1 MRRIDRV
8 RLGMVFV
15 LAALLMAPAAGWAR
29 VFNYARLHYYF
40 LPIQMQFADR
50 DTGNPIGKSS
60 NMVMYGGRSR
70 EFAVD
75 AVDFNRN
82 GVIDIRDFK
91 VWPVAVTVSVD
102 ILISGDPAVS
112 GDLRPDVSF
121 DIPVPGNLS
130 TDELLSGDL
139 LPPQVREKLRER
151 FEAAFLD
158 ALRSNFGHYY
168 QPKTTSSV
176 QDLLDVTML
185 DASNIGFYNSREDP
199 RVVAP
204 VPLPRRVLLCR
215 VTPKQQL
222 GDRGSD
228 YNEQLAQ
235 LKYTIFFGPVAKIKS
250 DSDREKIVE
259 RSETTEMNVLV
270 RPTDQGGK
278 GGDNGGGSCDAL
290 ALGAVA
296 LLMPGLLLLRRGKT
310 QAKG

>member
-29 VFNYARLHYYF
+29 VFNYARLHYFF

-50 DTGNPIGKSS
+50 DTGNPIGNSS

-70 EFAVD
+70 EFAID

-82 GVIDIRDFK
+82 GVIDIRDFN

-102 ILISGDPAVS
+102 ILISGDPDVLAGGLS
-112 GDLRPDVSF
+112 PDVDLHLS
-121 DIPVPGNLS
+121 PVPPDLS
-130 TDELLSGDL
+130 TDELLRRA
-139 LPPQVREKLRER
+139 PQLRER

-158 ALRSNFGHYY
+158 ALGSSFGYAY

-176 QDLLDVTML
+176 KDLLDVTML
-185 DASNIGFYNSREDP
+185 DVSNIRYYNSREDP

-204 VPLPRRVLLCR
+204 VPLPRRLLLCR

-228 YNEQLAQ
+228 YKEQLAQ
-235 LKYTIFFGPVAKIKS
+235 LKYTIFFGPVDKIKS

>member
-29 VFNYARLHYYF
+29 VFNYARLHYFF

-50 DTGNPIGKSS
+50 DTGNPIGNSS

-82 GVIDIRDFK
+82 GVIDIRDFN
-91 VWPVAVTVSVD
+91 VWPVAVTVSVN
-102 ILISGDPAVS
+102 ILISGDPDVLAGGLS
-112 GDLRPDVSF
+112 PDVDLNLS
-121 DIPVPGNLS
+121 PVPPDLS
-130 TDELLSGDL
+130 TDELLRRA
-139 LPPQVREKLRER
+139 PQLRER

-158 ALRSNFGHYY
+158 ALGSSFGHFY
-168 QPKTTSSV
+168 QPKITSSV
-176 QDLLDVTML
+176 KDLLDVTML
-185 DASNIGFYNSREDP
+185 DASNVDFYNSREDP

-222 GDRGSD
+222 GDKGSD

-235 LKYTIFFGPVAKIKS
+235 LKYIIFFGPVAKIKT

>member
-102 ILISGDPAVS
+102 ILISGDPDVLAGGLS
-112 GDLRPDVSF
+112 PDVDLHLS
-121 DIPVPGNLS
+121 PVPPDLS
-130 TDELLSGDL
+130 TDELLRRA
-139 LPPQVREKLRER
+139 PQLRER
-151 FEAAFLD
+151 FEAAFLG
-158 ALRSNFGHYY
+158 ALGSNFGHFY

-176 QDLLDVTML
+176 KDLLDVTML

-204 VPLPRRVLLCR
+204 VPLPRRLLLCR

-228 YNEQLAQ
+228 YKEQLAQ

>member
-1 MRRIDRV
+1 
-8 RLGMVFV
+8 MVFV
-15 LAALLMAPAAGWAR
+15 LLTLLAMPAAGWAR
-29 VFNYARLHYYF
+29 VFNYARLHYFF

-82 GVIDIRDFK
+82 GVIDIRDFN
-91 VWPVAVTVSVD
+91 VWPIAVTVSVD
-102 ILISGDPAVS
+102 ILISGDPDVLAGGLS
-112 GDLRPDVSF
+112 PDVDLNLS
-121 DIPVPGNLS
+121 PVPPDLS
-130 TDELLSGDL
+130 TDRLLQL
-139 LPPQVREKLRER
+139 APQLRER

-158 ALRSNFGHYY
+158 ALGSNFGHFY

-176 QDLLDVTML
+176 KDLLDVTML

-204 VPLPRRVLLCR
+204 VPLPRRALLCR

-235 LKYTIFFGPVAKIKS
+235 FKYTIYWGQRSALDDDKE
-250 DSDREKIVE
+250 RE
-259 RSETTEMNVLV
+259 RLTTLAETTEMNVLV

-290 ALGAVA
+290 ALGAAA
-296 LLMPGLLLLRRGKT
+296 LLVPGLFLLRRGKT

>member
-15 LAALLMAPAAGWAR
+15 LLTLLAMPAAGWAR
-29 VFNYARLHYYF
+29 VFNYARLHYFF

-82 GVIDIRDFK
+82 GVIDIRDFN
-91 VWPVAVTVSVD
+91 VWPIAVTVSVD
-102 ILISGDPAVS
+102 ILISGDPDVLAGGLS
-112 GDLRPDVSF
+112 PDVDLHLS
-121 DIPVPGNLS
+121 PVPPDLS
-130 TDELLSGDL
+130 TDRLLQL
-139 LPPQVREKLRER
+139 APQLRER

-158 ALRSNFGHYY
+158 ALGSNFGHFY

-176 QDLLDVTML
+176 KDLLDVTML

-204 VPLPRRVLLCR
+204 VPLPRRALLCR

-290 ALGAVA
+290 ALGAAA
-296 LLMPGLLLLRRGKT
+296 LLVPGLFLLRRGKT

>member
-15 LAALLMAPAAGWAR
+15 LLTLLAMPAAGWAR
-29 VFNYARLHYYF
+29 VFNYARLHYFF

-82 GVIDIRDFK
+82 GVIDIRDFN
-91 VWPVAVTVSVD
+91 VWPIAVTVSVD
-102 ILISGDPAVS
+102 ILISGDPDVLAGGLS
-112 GDLRPDVSF
+112 PDVDLNLS
-121 DIPVPGNLS
+121 PVPPDLS
-130 TDELLSGDL
+130 TDRLLQL
-139 LPPQVREKLRER
+139 APQLRER

-158 ALRSNFGHYY
+158 ALGSNFGHFY

-176 QDLLDVTML
+176 KDLLDVTML

-204 VPLPRRVLLCR
+204 VPLPRRALLCR

-235 LKYTIFFGPVAKIKS
+235 FKYTIYWGQRSALDDDKE
-250 DSDREKIVE
+250 RE
-259 RSETTEMNVLV
+259 RLTTLAETTEMNVLV

-290 ALGAVA
+290 ALGAAA
-296 LLMPGLLLLRRGKT
+296 LLVPGLFLLRRGKT

>member
-15 LAALLMAPAAGWAR
+15 LATLLMAPAAGWAR
-29 VFNYARLHYYF
+29 VFNYARLHYFF

-82 GVIDIRDFK
+82 GVIDIRDFN

-102 ILISGDPAVS
+102 ILISGDPDVLA
-112 GDLRPDVSF
+112 GDLSPDVDLNLS
-121 DIPVPGNLS
+121 PVPPDLS
-130 TDELLSGDL
+130 TDELLRRA
-139 LPPQVREKLRER
+139 PQLRER

-158 ALRSNFGHYY
+158 ALGSSFGHVY

-176 QDLLDVTML
+176 SDLLDVTML
-185 DASNIGFYNSREDP
+185 DASNVDFYNSREDP

-204 VPLPRRVLLCR
+204 VPLPRRLLLCR

-222 GDRGSD
+222 GDKGSD
-228 YNEQLAQ
+228 YKEQLAQ
-235 LKYTIFFGPVAKIKS
+235 LKYTIFFGPIAKIKS
-250 DSDREKIVE
+250 GSDREKIVE

-296 LLMPGLLLLRRGKT
+296 LLVPGLFLLRRGKT

>member
-1 MRRIDRV
+1 MRRINRV

-82 GVIDIRDFK
+82 GVIDIRDFN
-91 VWPVAVTVSVD
+91 VWPVAVTVSVN
-102 ILISGDPAVS
+102 ILISGDPDVLAGGLS
-112 GDLRPDVSF
+112 PDVDLNLS
-121 DIPVPGNLS
+121 PVPPDLS
-130 TDELLSGDL
+130 TDELLRRA
-139 LPPQVREKLRER
+139 PQLRER

-158 ALRSNFGHYY
+158 ALGSSFGHFY
-168 QPKTTSSV
+168 QPKITSSV
-176 QDLLDVTML
+176 KDLLDVTML
-185 DASNIGFYNSREDP
+185 DASNVDFYNSREDP

-204 VPLPRRVLLCR
+204 VPLPRRLLLCR

-222 GDRGSD
+222 GDKGSD
-228 YNEQLAQ
+228 YKEQLAQ
-235 LKYTIFFGPVAKIKS
+235 LKYIIFFGPVAKIKT
-250 DSDREKIVE
+250 DSDREKIIE

-290 ALGAVA
+290 ALGAAA
-296 LLMPGLLLLRRGKT
+296 LLVPGLSLLRRGKT
-310 QAKG
+310 QAKR